1 MIVRIPAHG
10 GSCRRLTRHAVP
22 VAMLG
27 LTLLGPAL
35 CGATLFGA
43 VLFAAT
49 WCGGIA
55 AASEG
60 FAVAVERTSD
70 QPLTGILRGVDG
82 TGVRLEVDGVE
93 RHVPLASIRR
103 LVRGGV
109 EPSPPAA
116 VGIGFCDG
124 TSLAADAFQWE
135 ADVATIRRGD
145 GTCTLPIER
154 VRWLTWPA
162 TAGVPA
168 WLELLPAPLD
178 GDVVVVTG
186 DVLQCVAC
194 AVTGVTADA
203 VTVVLDGETI
213 PVQRGK
219 LAGVHWLRPDEPRG
233 SVVVAVRDGTLT
245 AREVAWS
252 PDGLLLDD
260 AIRMPADWLL
270 GIDYASGRAVA
281 LTDLEPERVD
291 VEPFFAG
298 LVGIDGLAS
307 FFAPRSVEADADA
320 GTPGGLVL
328 RPRTRAV
335 WRLPPAARRFRAV
348 VMSQPAVVAGS
359 GAARAIVAVAVDGRD
374 VVREEVTADAVAAP
388 AGRAIEVDVAEARR
402 IEIRVDFPEAGG
414 MGGAVLLGTPVIE
427 Q

>member
-1 MIVRIPAHG
+1 MIARVTAHG
-10 GSCRRLTRHAVP
+10 GSGRWQPGRAV
-22 VAMLG
+22 AALG
-27 LTLLGPAL
+27 LAGMAVV
-35 CGATLFGA
+35 GAA
-43 VLFAAT
+43 C
-49 WCGGIA
+49 CGGMA

-60 FAVAVERTSD
+60 FTVEVERTSD

-82 TGVRLEVDGVE
+82 SGVRLEVDGVE
-93 RHVPLASIRR
+93 REIPLASIRR
-103 LVRGGV
+103 VVRDGV
-109 EPSPPAA
+109 EPPPPPA

-124 TSLAADAFQWE
+124 TTLAADAFVWE
-135 ADVATIRRGD
+135 SDVATIRRGD

-162 TAGVPA
+162 AGAPA

-178 GDVVVVTG
+178 GDVVVVAG

-219 LAGVHWLRPDEPRG
+219 VAGVHWLRPDEPRG
-233 SVVVAVRDGTLT
+233 SIVVAVRDGALT
-245 AREVAWS
+245 ARDVAWS
-252 PDGLLLDD
+252 PDGLLLDGVV
-260 AIRMPADWLL
+260 RMPSDWLL
-270 GIDYASGRAVA
+270 GIDYASGRSVA

-298 LVGIDGLAS
+298 LVEIDGLAS
-307 FFAPRSVEADADA
+307 FFAPRSVAADADA

-348 VMSQPAVVAGS
+348 VMPQPAAVARA
-359 GAARAIVAVAVDGRD
+359 GAAFAVVAVAVDGRD